1 MAKQAM
7 LEPDEAKLKKKV
19 RGKLAAT
26 DNPEADAALRSLR
39 KRLKRA
45 QRKRRRL
52 AIRKKH
58 AMGKQAGVS
67 AKTEAAAD
75 ASLSADA

>member
-1 MAKQAM
+1 MTKQTM

-26 DNPEADAALRSLR
+26 DNPEADAALRSLH

-52 AIRKKH
+52 ALRKRH
-58 AMGKQAGVS
+58 AMGKQASAS
-67 AKTEAAAD
+67 AKTEAAPTPK
-75 ASLSADA
+75 SADA

>member
-1 MAKQAM
+1 MAKQTM

-26 DNPEADAALRSLR
+26 DDPEADAALRSLR

-52 AIRKKH
+52 ALRKRH
-58 AMGKQAGVS
+58 AMGKQAGAS
-67 AKTEAAAD
+67 AKTEATPD
-75 ASLSADA
+75 AKPSADA